1 MKETVFALM
10 TLCFLAGCAETGEQK
25 SPAKAEKQPFFKG
38 LPIELQVPDDEAIPV
53 RVEAKDKEGIP
64 VRVQWQEDNGKPV
77 KVELKTDKALPVD
90 VNIRGDK
97 RLSVRLD
104 MEGGKGLLVEVKLP
118 RAALVFMVIGAAAIL
133 LIAIITCF
141 AAIGAARSA
150 KAAYQSAD
158 AIKKA
163 QQQSKSDLHA
173 TNED

>member
-1 MKETVFALM
+1 MKEAVFALM
-10 TLCFLAGCAETGEQK
+10 TLWFLAGCAETGEQR
-25 SPAKAEKQPFFKG
+25 SPAKAKKQGFKG
-38 LPIELQVPDDEAIPV
+38 FPIELQVQDDEAIAV
-53 RVEAKDKEGIP
+53 SVEAKYKERLP
-64 VRVQWQEDNGKPV
+64 VKVRLQDDNGKPI
-77 KVELKTDKALPVD
+77 KVEVKTDKALPVD
-90 VNIRGDK
+90 VNIQGGK

-118 RAALVFMVIGAAAIL
+118 RAALVFMAIGAAAIL

-158 AIKKA
+158 AIKKV
-163 QQQSKSDLHA
+163 QQQSKSDLHT

>member
-1 MKETVFALM
+1 MKETIFALM
-10 TLCFLAGCAETGEQK
+10 TLWFLAGCAETGEQK
-25 SPAKAEKQPFFKG
+25 SPVKAKKQGFKG
-38 LPIELQVPDDEAIPV
+38 VPIELQVPDDEAIPV
-53 RVEAKDKEGIP
+53 RIEAKDKEGMP
-64 VRVQWQEDNGKPV
+64 VRVQWQEDNGRPV

-90 VNIRGDK
+90 VNIQGDK

-133 LIAIITCF
+133 LISIVTCF

-150 KAAYQSAD
+150 KAACQSAD

-163 QQQSKSDLHA
+163 QQQSKSDLHT